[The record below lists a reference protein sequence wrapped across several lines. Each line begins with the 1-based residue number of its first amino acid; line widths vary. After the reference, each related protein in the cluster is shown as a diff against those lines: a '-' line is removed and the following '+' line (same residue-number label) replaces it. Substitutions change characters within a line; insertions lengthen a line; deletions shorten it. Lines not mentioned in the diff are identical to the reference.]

1 MNGTLPAPL
10 VSGLPGGSF
19 YGRLAAGERAWL
31 RQDTAARTYQPGYML
46 AMEGDPPSDVTVLLS
61 GWAKATFA
69 AGDGV
74 EAVLRIY
81 GPGDLFGAEAAL
93 ASRPRSETVIALAR
107 CAALVIPAW
116 RFTELIDGF
125 PGISRAFGLAML
137 DRARAADELVRLRHA
152 DAALR
157 LARVILELA
166 GRAGTSVPGGIAI
179 PVDLRQEDLAS
190 MLGLSRSTVAR
201 ALLSLRRQ
209 DVILTGYR
217 SITITD
223 IGMLRRI
230 ADASR

>member
-1 MNGTLPAPL
+1 MTAVLAPD
-10 VSGLPGGSF
+10 LPGGSF
-19 YGRLAAGERAWL
+19 YGSLTDDERAWL
-31 RQDTAARTYQPGYML
+31 RQGTAARAYQPGYVL
-46 AMEGDPPSDVTVLLS
+46 TMEGDTFPYVAVLLS

-69 AGDGV
+69 TGDGV
-74 EAVLRIY
+74 EVVLRIY
-81 GPGDLFGAEAAL
+81 GPGDLFGAEVAL
-93 ASRPRSETVIALAR
+93 AGRPRSETVIALAR
-107 CAALVIPAW
+107 CTALVIPAW
-116 RFTELIDGF
+116 RFAELIDGF

-137 DRARAADELVRLRHA
+137 DRARAADELVRLRNA

-166 GRAGTSVPGGIAI
+166 GRAGTRMPDGIAI

-201 ALLSLRRQ
+201 ALLSLRQQ
-209 DVILTGYR
+209 DVIRTGYR

-223 IGMLRRI
+223 IGVLRRI